1 LVFDV
6 SATGSSVA
14 TQFQG
19 ALHIPLANLVTG
31 LNQIPSGST
40 TVVVSDNYIDSAMAM
55 ILLRMYG
62 YNAWIAQTGTCGW
75 AVPGYTVATGIT
87 GTTTTYV
94 SPAPGYVALI
104 PGY

>member
-1 LVFDV
+1 
-6 SATGSSVA
+6 
-14 TQFQG
+14 
-19 ALHIPLANLVTG
+19 
-31 LNQIPSGST
+31 
-40 TVVVSDNYIDSAMAM
+40 MAM